1 MGFDFDKLKV
11 DYEKKEDKKV
21 EDKMTKKEANAK
33 IKELLD
39 GLKEI
44 GPVKELL
51 SKKICIGPEDLTKEM
66 ACCASA
72 LVADKYEGDDKVQKA
87 LSDFTVLFVTGMFL
101 KGAIGDEYIVKEEK
115 DNGK

>member
-33 IKELLD
+33 ILD
-39 GLKEI
+39 DLKEI

-101 KGAIGDEYIVKEEK
+101 NGAIDDEYIVKEEK